1 MSAEDQEHEEA
12 TVASETLDIHDLDKL
27 KQLWFV
33 LRDAENSKEVFAL
46 VQLLIASLPY
56 DWVDPEHSWLHL
68 AQQLEDHGESELAS
82 LFKLANQRAFQLSL
96 KGL

>member
-1 MSAEDQEHEEA
+1 MSAEDQEQEA
-12 TVASETLDIHDLDKL
+12 TTETLDLHDIDKL

-68 AQQLEDHGESELAS
+68 AQQLEDYGESELAS

>member
-1 MSAEDQEHEEA
+1 MSAEDQEQEVVE
-12 TVASETLDIHDLDKL
+12 ASETLDIHDIDKL

-46 VQLLIASLPY
+46 VQLLITSLPY